1 MLFYSDSYDVIV
13 VGAGHAGIEAA
24 LAAARLGARTALFT
38 LSLDAI
44 GNMPCNPAIGG
55 AGKSQLVFELDALGG
70 EMPRAADATGIE
82 SRMLNLTKGPAV
94 HSLRVQ
100 CDRAKYHTY
109 MKHVLELQE
118 KLDLI
123 QDEVVSVQTEN
134 GRVTSVTSAIGHR
147 FSTGAVILCCGTY
160 LGGKIFI
167 GDFSRISGP
176 DGTLA
181 ATRLTENL
189 KELGL
194 PIRRFKTGTPARV
207 LRRSIDFSALE
218 IQRGDPFPIAFS
230 SMTDPSEIENDACCY
245 ITYTNEKTHEVIR
258 RNLHRSP
265 LYGGAIEGI
274 GPRYCPSIEDKVV
287 RFPEKPRHQI
297 FIEPCGNST
306 EEMYLQGMSSSL
318 PLDVQYEMYRTI
330 PGLEHMQIMRPA
342 YAIEYDCVDPL
353 WLSPTLMSKT
363 IIGFFGAGQ
372 FNGTSGYEEAAAQGF
387 VAGVNAAALVAG
399 KQPLILRR
407 DESYIGT
414 LIDDLVTKGVQDPYR
429 MMTARSEYRL
439 SLRQDNADLRLIEI
453 GRSLGLIGDEKWQ
466 RFLETKTALE
476 KEIELL
482 RNTRISCSAEL
493 SEILESNGSAPFN
506 GSISAADLIR
516 RPGMNYR
523 LVQPFLPGQENCDL
537 RIALRAET
545 ELKYEGYLKRQKNQ
559 IEKQKRLESM
569 LIPAG
574 TDYREILG
582 LRTEAVQKLCAVQ
595 PISMGQ
601 ASRISGVNPSDMAV
615 LAVWLEKHKRRD
627 S

>member
-1 MLFYSDSYDVIV
+1 
-13 VGAGHAGIEAA
+13 
-24 LAAARLGARTALFT
+24 
-38 LSLDAI
+38 
-44 GNMPCNPAIGG
+44 
-55 AGKSQLVFELDALGG
+55 
-70 EMPRAADATGIE
+70 
-82 SRMLNLTKGPAV
+82 
-94 HSLRVQ
+94 
-100 CDRAKYHTY
+100 
-109 MKHVLELQE
+109 
-118 KLDLI
+118 
-123 QDEVVSVQTEN
+123 
-134 GRVTSVTSAIGHR
+134 
-147 FSTGAVILCCGTY
+147 
-160 LGGKIFI
+160 
-167 GDFSRISGP
+167 
-176 DGTLA
+176 
-181 ATRLTENL
+181 
-189 KELGL
+189 
-194 PIRRFKTGTPARV
+194 
-207 LRRSIDFSALE
+207 
-218 IQRGDPFPIAFS
+218 
-230 SMTDPSEIENDACCY
+230 MTDPSEIENDACCY

-439 SLRQDNADLRLIEI
+439 SLRQDNADLRLMEI

-493 SEILESNGSAPFN
+493 SKILESNGSAPFN

-523 LVQPFLPGQENCDL
+523 LVQPFLPSQENCDL

>member
-134 GRVTSVTSAIGHR
+134 GRVTGVTSAIGHK

-439 SLRQDNADLRLIEI
+439 SLRQDNADLRLMEI

-493 SEILESNGSAPFN
+493 SKILESNGSAPFN

-523 LVQPFLPGQENCDL
+523 LVQPFLPSQENCDL